1 MTRFEYLSV
10 LISIVIALGMSEV
23 TVSWG
28 RLIQHRNQVRFSWL
42 HAFWSAFIMLLMIQ
56 FWWGF
61 WNFRTV
67 EDWSL
72 FALIGVVLEAT
83 TLVICALLL
92 TPGRSLS
99 GSIDLESLYFEHSR
113 PFFLFGA
120 FVLIQFSLIDT
131 LVVGIPIFHMENLIR
146 FLATAVVIL
155 LAWSSNSH
163 LHSAL
168 AIVCVLLLA
177 VFLINTIMF

>member
-28 RLIQHRNQVRFSWL
+28 RLVQHRNQVRFSWL
-42 HAFWSAFIMLLMIQ
+42 HTFWSAFILFLMIQ

-61 WNFRTV
+61 WNYRTV

-83 TLVICALLL
+83 TLVMCALLL

-99 GSIDLESLYFEHSR
+99 GSLDLERLYFEHSR
-113 PFFLFGA
+113 PFFLFGV
-120 FVLIQFSLIDT
+120 FLLIQFSLVDT
-131 LVVGIPIFHMENLIR
+131 LVVGIPIFHMENFIR
-146 FLATAVVIL
+146 FLAVAVVSI
-155 LAWSSNSH
+155 LAWSSSLR
-163 LHSAL
+163 LHFAL
-168 AIVCVLLLA
+168 SIVCVLLLA
-177 VFLINTIMF
+177 VFLINTVMF